1 MRVLAQEVGFVDPL
15 RAFAA
20 VSALPSPL
28 LLDSARIDP
37 QLGRWSYVAAD
48 PFLMLTSKDGR
59 IRLGERS
66 VTGDPFAVLQ
76 RLLRASPME
85 HDPVLPPF
93 QTGAAGYLGY
103 DLCHH
108 LERLPAPETDDLR
121 FPDMVLGLYDTV
133 AAFDLVE
140 RRAWVM
146 SSGLPEISPEPRM
159 HRRRARLDRLAG
171 LVARAPELA
180 APSVVAAGPIASGFD
195 RAGYEAM
202 VQRVVD
208 YILAGDIFQANVSQR
223 FAAGLPDGLSP
234 FDLYRR
240 LRAKNPAPFAAFMD
254 FGDTVIASAS
264 PERFLQ
270 LDAGKVETR
279 PIKGTRRRQADPA
292 ADAAA
297 AAGLLASSKD
307 RAENVM
313 IVDLLRNDLS
323 RVCREHSVLTPEIC
337 ALHSFATVH
346 HLVSTVTG
354 ELRQG
359 ADAVDL
365 LRATFPGGSITG
377 APKIRAIEI
386 IAELE
391 PTRRGPY
398 CGALAWLG
406 FDGAMDSAITI
417 RTFAIK
423 GDVVTFQAGGGIVAD
438 SDPAAEYEESLDKA
452 RALIAALAG
461 SNDPAVPE
469 AGIGAAG
476 RAAGP

>member
-1 MRVLAQEVGFVDPL
+1 MRVLAQEIPFVEPL

-20 VSALPSPL
+20 LRGLEAPV

-37 QLGRWSYVAAD
+37 HIGRWSYVAAD
-48 PFLMLTSKDGR
+48 PFLLLTSKDGR

-66 VTGDPFAVLQ
+66 LTGDPFAVLQ
-76 RLLRASPME
+76 RLLRASPLE
-85 HDPVLPPF
+85 RDPALPPF
-93 QTGAAGYLGY
+93 QTGAVGYLGY

-108 LERLPAPETDDLR
+108 LERLPAPELDDLR
-121 FPDMVLGLYDTV
+121 FPDLALGLYDTV
-133 AAFDLVE
+133 AAFDLVD
-140 RRAWVM
+140 RRAWAM

-159 HRRRARLDRLAG
+159 HRRRDRLDRLA
-171 LVARAPELA
+171 ARLAEAPELA
-180 APSVVAAGPIASGFD
+180 EPAAVASGPVSSGFV
-195 RAGYEAM
+195 REAYEAM
-202 VQRVVD
+202 VARVVD

-223 FAAGLPDGLSP
+223 FRAELSDGLTP

-240 LRAKNPAPFAAFMD
+240 LRAGNPAPFAAFMD

-264 PERFLQ
+264 PERFLR
-270 LDAGKVETR
+270 LDEAVVETR
-279 PIKGTRRRQADPA
+279 PIKGTRPRHADPA
-292 ADAAA
+292 VDAAL
-297 AAGLLASSKD
+297 AAGLLASVKD

-354 ELRQG
+354 RLRQG

-398 CGALAWLG
+398 CGALVWLG
-406 FDGAMDSAITI
+406 LDGSMDSAITI

-423 GDVVTFQAGGGIVAD
+423 GRTVTFQAGGGIVAD
-438 SDPAAEYEESLDKA
+438 SDPAAEYEETLDKA
-452 RALIAALAG
+452 RALINALAG
-461 SNDPAVPE
+461 S
-469 AGIGAAG
+469 
-476 RAAGP
+476 

>member
-1 MRVLAQEVGFVDPL
+1 MRVLAEEVAFVEPL
-15 RAFAA
+15 RAFAG
-20 VSALPSPL
+20 VRHLPGPV
-28 LLDSARIDP
+28 LLDSARVDP
-37 QLGRWSYVAAD
+37 ALGRWSYVAAD
-48 PFLMLTSKDGR
+48 PFLLLTSKDGR
-59 IRLGERS
+59 IRLGDRS
-66 VTGDPFAVLQ
+66 LTGDPFAVLQ
-76 RLLRASPME
+76 RILRASPIE
-85 HDPVLPPF
+85 TDPGLPPF
-93 QTGAAGYLGY
+93 QTGAVGYLAY

-121 FPDMVLGLYDTV
+121 FPDLMLGLYDTV

-146 SSGLPEISPEPRM
+146 SSGLPETSPEPRM

-171 LVARAPELA
+171 LIAGAAEPE
-180 APSVVAAGPIASGFD
+180 APSTAAAGPIGSGFD
-195 RAGYEAM
+195 RPGYEAM
-202 VQRVVD
+202 VRQVVD

-223 FAAGLPDGLSP
+223 FIAVLPSGLTP

-240 LRAKNPAPFAAFMD
+240 LRTRNPAPFAAFMD
-254 FGDTVIASAS
+254 FGEVVIASAS
-264 PERFLQ
+264 PERFLR
-270 LDAGKVETR
+270 LDRGRVETR
-279 PIKGTRRRQADPA
+279 PIKGTRPRHADPA
-292 ADAAA
+292 EDAAA
-297 AAGLLASSKD
+297 AAELLASAKD

-423 GDVVTFQAGGGIVAD
+423 GDAVTFQAGGGIVAD

-452 RALIAALAG
+452 RALMSALAG
-461 SNDPAVPE
+461 SN
-469 AGIGAAG
+469 
-476 RAAGP
+476 GP